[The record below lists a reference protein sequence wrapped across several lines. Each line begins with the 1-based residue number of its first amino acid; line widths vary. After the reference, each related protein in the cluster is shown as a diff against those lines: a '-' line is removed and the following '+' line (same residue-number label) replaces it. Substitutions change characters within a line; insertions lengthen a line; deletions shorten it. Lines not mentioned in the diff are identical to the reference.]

1 MTHQLE
7 PGKFHGTKMREHQVS
22 GFVLTEYLF
31 APRRA
36 IPKHCHEQTYL
47 SFVLEGGWSE
57 TFDNRVRERSPLTL
71 TIHPAGEIHSE
82 VLDSRG
88 ASAFHVEFSPT
99 WLLDLEDYA
108 RVFARPAQI
117 ESGPLTWLALR
128 LHSEFLHVDL
138 HSPLV
143 IEGILLESAA
153 ALARGSADESRSG
166 LPPWLT
172 RAREILHARFSENLS
187 LGAIAREVEIHP
199 VHLARTFRRHY
210 ERTIGE
216 YLQELRVRH
225 ACRQLLTS
233 DRPISQIA
241 LASGFY
247 DQSHLSRVMRRL
259 TGLAPAATRRNRT
272 P

>member
-7 PGKFHGTKMREHQVS
+7 PGLFHGTKTKEHQAG
-22 GFVLTEYLF
+22 GFMLTEYLF
-31 APRRA
+31 APHRA

-57 TFDNRVRERSPLTL
+57 RFGNQVRERTPLSL
-71 TIHPAGEIHSE
+71 TVHPAGEIHSE
-82 VLDSRG
+82 LLDSRG
-88 ASAFHVEFSPT
+88 ARAFHVEFSPA

-108 RVFARPAQI
+108 RVFARSAQI
-117 ESGPLTWLALR
+117 DGGPLTWLALR
-128 LHSEFLHVDL
+128 LHSEFLQIDL
-138 HSPLV
+138 HSCLV

-153 ALARGSADESRSG
+153 ALARGSSDESRYG
-166 LPPWLT
+166 LPPWLI
-172 RAREILHARFSENLS
+172 RAREILHARFSESLS
-187 LGAIAREVEIHP
+187 LGGIAREVEIHP
-199 VHLARTFRRHY
+199 VHLARAFRRQY
-210 ERTIGE
+210 KRTIGE

-225 ACRQLLTS
+225 ACQQLLIS
-233 DRPISQIA
+233 DRPIAQIA

-259 TGLAPAATRRNRT
+259 TGLAPAAMRRNRA